1 MVPGSTQSNHVSTK
15 RSLGQIPPLKSD
27 TIPVPV
33 VESTYRAW
41 HPSIPTSLSND
52 DQIKLLK
59 RVDSA
64 QTTEDE
70 SIASISEVL
79 DRDHLPSQIHRIEPL
94 PAQQP
99 GVVIPSNFWD
109 ETFEQ
114 SSETTLDV
122 LGLTCPVCGQSRAN
136 SVREADY
143 RNNCR
148 VCRRVVGKPLSGVDA
163 ALEISKIKISTF
175 AVPRKAVNTEAVNL
189 QHGSQIIKVDM
200 TPEAPPETINFG
212 LKALNT
218 QYGSH
223 IKINTAPEALPG
235 NGLVISGLKAVI
247 PQHGSHIKVDTATEA
262 WPGITAPEQVIN
274 PQNSTHKMNT
284 KIVEGFMIEH
294 PDKSLPQLRPRRHTI
309 AREFSFEPD
318 HLLDPDLPETK
329 RVIRPGEYVKAVG
342 KIGGI
347 GHLGLKER
355 PQTSTGVSER
365 STRAAPSEFKVDLQR
380 TFTQMLGKP
389 PFR

>member
-15 RSLGQIPPLKSD
+15 RSLGQSPPLKSD
-27 TIPVPV
+27 PILVPV

-41 HPSIPTSLSND
+41 HASIPTSLSND

-136 SVREADY
+136 GVREADY
-143 RNNCR
+143 GNNCR
-148 VCRRVVGKPLSGVDA
+148 VCRRVVGKPLSEVDA
-163 ALEISKIKISTF
+163 ALEISKTEISTF
-175 AVPRKAVNTEAVNL
+175 AVPRKAVNTKAVNP
-189 QHGSQIIKVDM
+189 QHGSQIIKVDT
-200 TPEAPPETINFG
+200 TPEALPETIISG

-218 QYGSH
+218 QY
-223 IKINTAPEALPG
+223 
-235 NGLVISGLKAVI
+235 
-247 PQHGSHIKVDTATEA
+247 GSHIKVDTATEA

-294 PDKSLPQLRPRRHTI
+294 PDKSLPQLRPRRHTVT
-309 AREFSFEPD
+309 REFSFEPD

-347 GHLGLKER
+347 GRLGLKER

-365 STRAAPSEFKVDLQR
+365 LTRAAPSEFKVDLQR